1 MSVNSIFTELSL
13 VIVIGSLV
21 ALIMRLIRQPLI
33 VGHILTGVITGPVLF
48 DVIKSDQGLSLL
60 SNLGVSLL
68 LFVVGLEISI
78 KTLSRLSK
86 VVLVTSAIQ
95 IPIVAIVSAIIARA
109 MDFGRFESAIIGLCL
124 AMSSTVIIV
133 TFFQQKK
140 DVTRLYAQI
149 AIGVLILQDLIA
161 TGGKITLSAY
171 SSGETSLE
179 IGLLILRGVA
189 FIVAVYIF
197 SRLVFSRLTRVLE
210 SSKELMLIVSL
221 GWLLGVAVLCA
232 NIGFSIEVG
241 SLVAGMS
248 LAGLAFSQSMAAQLK
263 AMRDFFIIVFLI
275 NLGYSL
281 APVGISDI
289 TGTVMAF
296 TAMVLFIKPL
306 ITIIVLGLQ
315 GYTKRS
321 SFKAAISMS
330 QVSEF
335 SLVFIFAAVTSG
347 YVSERALASVSL
359 TALITFIIS
368 AYFIKYDD
376 WLFSKVEKYL
386 KFFERR
392 VTKLEQKSAMQSYPI
407 IIFGYRKGGSEFIRT
422 FKSMQQRFVVV
433 DYDPD
438 AIELIER
445 HRVNYIYGDATD
457 IEFIEELQLDKC
469 KLVVS
474 TISDPAANDF
484 LAHWLKEKNPKA
496 LFIGSADNADNAA
509 QLYSEGAA
517 YVMMPHLI
525 GSEKISNF
533 IKRVGINKSEFL
545 KFRERHLR
553 YIENRLIAD

>member
-1 MSVNSIFTELSL
+1 MNANSIFTELSL
-13 VIVIGSLV
+13 IIVIGSLV
-21 ALIMRLIRQPLI
+21 SLIMRLIRQPLI
-33 VGHILTGVITGPVLF
+33 VGHILTGVIGGPILF
-48 DVIKSDQGLSLL
+48 NVIKSDQGLSLL
-60 SNLGVSLL
+60 SSLGVSLL

-124 AMSSTVIIV
+124 ALSSTVIIV

-171 SSGETSLE
+171 SNGETSLE
-179 IGLLILRGVA
+179 VGLLILRGVA

-197 SRLVFSRLTRVLE
+197 SRLVFSRLTKVLE

-221 GWLLGVAVLCA
+221 GWLLGIAVLCA
-232 NIGFSIEVG
+232 DIGFSIEVG

-263 AMRDFFIIVFLI
+263 AMRDFFIIIFLV
-275 NLGYSL
+275 NLGFSL
-281 APVGISDI
+281 APVGVNNI
-289 TGTVMAF
+289 TGTVAVF
-296 TAMVLFIKPL
+296 TTMVLFIKPL

-335 SLVFIFAAVTSG
+335 SLVFIMAAVTSG

-359 TALITFIIS
+359 TALITFIVS

-392 VTKLEQKSAMQSYPI
+392 VTKLEQKNAMQSYPI

-457 IEFIEELQLDKC
+457 IEFIDELQLDKC

-484 LAHWLKEKNPKA
+484 LAHWLKEKNPNA
-496 LFIGSADNADNAA
+496 LFIGSADNADSAT

-545 KFRERHLR
+545 KFREKHLR